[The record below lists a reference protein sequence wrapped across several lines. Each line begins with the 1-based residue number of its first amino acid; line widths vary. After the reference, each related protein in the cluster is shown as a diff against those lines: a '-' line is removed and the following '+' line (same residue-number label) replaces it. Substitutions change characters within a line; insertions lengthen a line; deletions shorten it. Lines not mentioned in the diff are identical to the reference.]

1 MPWFEKQDLYEITA
15 DLAQPREEC
24 LKRQPVSQDYL
35 SCLMQT
41 IPGKRDHRPA
51 HGLHSHTNFLSPK
64 PLPCSK
70 GSQPAHPPSPPERG
84 YPHCVCAKT
93 VSSAKVRLSSLSV
106 LCLQT
111 LTIFISVTDFI
122 PFLKPFLKIQSGGPF
137 WYSNRNSFSHS
148 SAGWKSKIK
157 TRLIFCIH
165 LE

>member
-1 MPWFEKQDLYEITA
+1 MRLQLTLLSPEKNAWRDSLSPKIICLAWCRQFQERETTA
-15 DLAQPREEC
+15 
-24 LKRQPVSQDYL
+24 
-35 SCLMQT
+35 
-41 IPGKRDHRPA
+41 
-51 HGLHSHTNFLSPK
+51 LHNSTNFLSPK

-70 GSQPAHPPSPPERG
+70 GSQPAHPPAPPERG
-84 YPHCVCAKT
+84 CPHCVCAKT

-122 PFLKPFLKIQSGGPF
+122 PFWKPFLKIQSGGPF